1 MDVSDY
7 IGFVASEGERFAAA
21 AELDGLD
28 GLDVDIAAC
37 EGWDMRALV
46 RHLGLIHLWAAGN
59 VAYPHDDWLD
69 ADDIPDMGRYW
80 PELGSSWPDDAELV
94 SWYRRTNGN
103 LVRVLESAPADHQCF
118 SFLPAPT
125 PVTMWSR
132 RQASE
137 IAIHR
142 FDAED
147 ARGIPTHFEPDFAA
161 DMLDEL
167 LSGFAPRPSAREIE
181 VDAERA
187 LHVHANDVDEHWHL
201 TITRTGMQTTREE
214 GDADLTL
221 TGTAAGL
228 YLLMWNRTDDSTV
241 TLTGDTDLMDVWRES
256 CRVRW
261 SGGE

>member
-7 IGFVASEGERFAAA
+7 IEFVASEGDLFASAA
-21 AELDGLD
+21 QQGD
-28 GLDVDIAAC
+28 LDVDILAC

-59 VAYPHDDWLD
+59 VAFPQDDWFD
-69 ADDIPDMGRYW
+69 ADDIPDMERYW
-80 PELGSSWPDDAELV
+80 PELGSAWPDDGDLV
-94 SWYRRTNGN
+94 SWYRQTKEN
-103 LVRVLESAPADHQCF
+103 LVQVLESAPADHQCF

-125 PVTMWSR
+125 PVTMWAR

-142 FDAED
+142 FDAEH
-147 ARGIPTHFEPDFAA
+147 ARGIPSYFDPEFAA

-167 LSGFAPRPSAREIE
+167 LCGFATRPSRREIE
-181 VDAERA
+181 VDSARVM
-187 LHVHANDVDEHWHL
+187 HVHAHDVDEHWYL
-201 TITRTGMQTTREE
+201 TINRNGIETTREG
-214 GDADLTL
+214 GDADLTV
-221 TGTAAGL
+221 TATAAEL
-228 YLLMWNRTDDSTV
+228 YLLLWNRTEVSTV
-241 TLTGDTDLMDVWRES
+241 RLTGDADLIDLWPEI

>member
-1 MDVSDY
+1 MDVADY
-7 IGFVASEGERFAAA
+7 IGYVESEGDKFAAA
-21 AELDGLD
+21 AEKGELN
-28 GLDVDIAAC
+28 VDISRC

-46 RHLGLIHLWAAGN
+46 RHLGLIRLWAAGN
-59 VAYPHDDWLD
+59 VAYPKDDWLD

-80 PELGSSWPDDAELV
+80 PELGSAWPDDVDLV
-94 SWYRRTNGN
+94 SWYRRTKEN
-103 LVRVLESAPADHQCF
+103 LVRVLESAPPDHQCF
-118 SFLPAPT
+118 SFLPAPS

-147 ARGIPTHFEPDFAA
+147 ARGIPSHFEPAFAA

-167 LSGFAPRPSAREIE
+167 LSGFATRPSGKQIDVES
-181 VDAERA
+181 ERV
-187 LHVHANDVDEHWHL
+187 LHVHAHDVDEHWYL
-201 TITRTGMQTTREE
+201 TIGSAGIETARE
-214 GDADLTL
+214 GDRADLAV
-221 TGTAAGL
+221 TASAAEL
-228 YLLMWNRTDDSTV
+228 YLLMWNRADDSTV
-241 TLTGDTDLMDVWRES
+241 TLSGDHDLMDLWRES